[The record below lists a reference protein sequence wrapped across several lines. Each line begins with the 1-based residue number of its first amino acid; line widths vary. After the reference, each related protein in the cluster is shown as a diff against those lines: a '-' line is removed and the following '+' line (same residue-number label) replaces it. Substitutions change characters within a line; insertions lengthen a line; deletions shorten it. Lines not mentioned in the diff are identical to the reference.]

1 MKEMNMNYTPAV
13 VLKKVCSGTR
23 TAGKAR
29 THLEKVSGERTYV
42 DVSDRPGVKVT
53 KDRFSW
59 TETVE
64 ASCLSLSNE
73 DGWNQMVCKAVKR

>member
-23 TAGKAR
+23 TTGKAR

-42 DVSDRPGVKVT
+42 DVSDQ
-53 KDRFSW
+53 
-59 TETVE
+59 E
-64 ASCLSLSNE
+64 
-73 DGWNQMVCKAVKR
+73 